1 MITPMKM
8 KFYGL
13 RHIDSIPQLQQLT
26 EDERFGLKVVS
37 NVLPFR
43 TNNYVVEQLIDWS
56 NIPDDP
62 IYQLTFMQKGMLQKK
77 HFNKM
82 ADALMKNSTPNE
94 IKTIANEIR
103 TELDP
108 EINTQG
114 VYAVQTIEGKE
125 YNISAIVVDPL
136 DVKIRDV
143 SINRNSFEDNFE
155 IDDAGTYTLI
165 ISTSESEEIPL
176 VGGIGHVPD
185 STGVTISIAGFFVIV
200 LGMIGIA
207 VIGFMVVRQRKNKF
221 S

>member
-1 MITPMKM
+1 MSNLTKYLVIIGIMIAIGAMLLI
-8 KFYGL
+8 YGSQTITGDL
-13 RHIDSIPQLQQLT
+13 VIEEGKINSLTQL
-26 EDERFGLKVVS
+26 
-37 NVLPFR
+37 
-43 TNNYVVEQLIDWS
+43 
-56 NIPDDP
+56 
-62 IYQLTFMQKGMLQKK
+62 
-77 HFNKM
+77 
-82 ADALMKNSTPNE
+82 
-94 IKTIANEIR
+94 EIR
-103 TELDP
+103 TELNP

-125 YNISAIVVDPL
+125 YDISAIVLDPL

-200 LGMIGIA
+200 LGMIGVI
-207 VIGFMVVRQRKNKF
+207 VIGVMIVRQRKNKF

>member
-1 MITPMKM
+1 MTNLTKYLVIVGIMIAIGAMLLI
-8 KFYGL
+8 YGSQTITGDL
-13 RHIDSIPQLQQLT
+13 VIEEGKINSLTQL
-26 EDERFGLKVVS
+26 
-37 NVLPFR
+37 
-43 TNNYVVEQLIDWS
+43 
-56 NIPDDP
+56 
-62 IYQLTFMQKGMLQKK
+62 
-77 HFNKM
+77 
-82 ADALMKNSTPNE
+82 
-94 IKTIANEIR
+94 EIR

-125 YNISAIVVDPL
+125 YDISAIVVDPL

-155 IDDAGTYTLI
+155 INDAGSYRLI

-200 LGMIGIA
+200 LGMIGVAI
-207 VIGFMVVRQRKNKF
+207 IGFMIIKQRRNKV

>member
-1 MITPMKM
+1 MSNLTKYLVIVGIMIAIGAMLLI
-8 KFYGL
+8 YGSQTITGDL
-13 RHIDSIPQLQQLT
+13 VIEEGKINSLTQL
-26 EDERFGLKVVS
+26 
-37 NVLPFR
+37 
-43 TNNYVVEQLIDWS
+43 
-56 NIPDDP
+56 
-62 IYQLTFMQKGMLQKK
+62 
-77 HFNKM
+77 
-82 ADALMKNSTPNE
+82 E
-94 IKTIANEIR
+94 IKA
-103 TELDP
+103 ELDP

-125 YNISAIVVDPL
+125 YDISAIVVDPL

-185 STGVTISIAGFFVIV
+185 STGVTISIAGLIVIV
-200 LGMIGIA
+200 LGMIGVA
-207 VIGFMVVRQRKNKF
+207 VIGFMIIRQRKNKF

>member
-1 MITPMKM
+1 MIAIGAMLLI
-8 KFYGL
+8 YGSQTITGDL
-13 RHIDSIPQLQQLT
+13 VIEEGKINSLTQL
-26 EDERFGLKVVS
+26 
-37 NVLPFR
+37 
-43 TNNYVVEQLIDWS
+43 
-56 NIPDDP
+56 
-62 IYQLTFMQKGMLQKK
+62 
-77 HFNKM
+77 
-82 ADALMKNSTPNE
+82 E
-94 IKTIANEIR
+94 IKA
-103 TELDP
+103 ELDP

-125 YNISAIVVDPL
+125 YDISAIVLDPL

-185 STGVTISIAGFFVIV
+185 STGVTISIVGFFVIV

-207 VIGFMVVRQRKNKF
+207 VIGFMIIRQRKNKF

>member
-1 MITPMKM
+1 MSNLTKYLVIVGIMIAIGAMLLI
-8 KFYGL
+8 YGSQTITGDL
-13 RHIDSIPQLQQLT
+13 VIEEGKINSLTQL
-26 EDERFGLKVVS
+26 
-37 NVLPFR
+37 
-43 TNNYVVEQLIDWS
+43 
-56 NIPDDP
+56 
-62 IYQLTFMQKGMLQKK
+62 
-77 HFNKM
+77 
-82 ADALMKNSTPNE
+82 E
-94 IKTIANEIR
+94 IKA
-103 TELDP
+103 ELDP

-125 YNISAIVVDPL
+125 YDISAIVVDPL

-185 STGVTISIAGFFVIV
+185 STGVTISIVGFLVIV
-200 LGMIGIA
+200 LGMIGVA
-207 VIGFMVVRQRKNKF
+207 VIGFMIIRQRKNKV